1 MGEGLHGAAGLCG
14 TGIELLV
21 GVGHGD
27 DFAFLDAGDNGLA
40 LTAADERDIVGDET
54 AGSAGIDEGPAVT
67 LEEGLGGNPKDIVEG
82 FDGDDEVGGHAGA
95 EFGSSLKEGDAG
107 LEAAVPWGAGG
118 AADVLDFAI
127 EFPAG
132 EGNNPD
138 GDFLTDAEVAA
149 VKLPITEL
157 LRP

>member
-1 MGEGLHGAAGLCG
+1 LCG
-14 TGIELLV
+14 TGFELLV
-21 GVGHGD
+21 GVRHGD
-27 DFAFLDAGDNGLA
+27 GFAFLDAGDDGMA
-40 LTAADERDIVGDET
+40 LTAADEGDIVGDET

-118 AADVLDFAI
+118 AADVLDVAL